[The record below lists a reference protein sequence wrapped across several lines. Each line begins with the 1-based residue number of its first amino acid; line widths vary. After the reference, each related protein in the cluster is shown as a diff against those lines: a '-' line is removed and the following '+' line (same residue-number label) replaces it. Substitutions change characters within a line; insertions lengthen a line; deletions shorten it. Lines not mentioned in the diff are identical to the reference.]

1 MADVLSQQEL
11 LRRDHAETE
20 AARRRVETPKPL
32 ACDIEAIER
41 QYAAGGDWSFIASR
55 MEQARPYALPRA
67 RYDMVIDTGRTF
79 AKTPLQK
86 IMASLSG
93 KSHGSDVLERLYQTY
108 EIGQVSKLPGGNLRV
123 KVKSK
128 EACILLERTQVN
140 ILGGVFRFKEFDVL
154 SAKYFIDISNVDS
167 DTNTDL
173 ILERLFLLGC
183 KPVYDTFREVN
194 LATGLT
200 SATWRVY
207 FLSNSCPGALMIN
220 GSVCDQVLFDNK
232 LHPAHDKNAPYQ
244 SERLPFGY
252 RSHHGLDLST
262 SE

>member
-93 KSHGSDVLERLYQTY
+93 KSHGSDVLERLY
-108 EIGQVSKLPGGNLRV
+108 
-123 KVKSK
+123 
-128 EACILLERTQVN
+128 
-140 ILGGVFRFKEFDVL
+140 
-154 SAKYFIDISNVDS
+154 
-167 DTNTDL
+167 
-173 ILERLFLLGC
+173 
-183 KPVYDTFREVN
+183 
-194 LATGLT
+194 
-200 SATWRVY
+200 
-207 FLSNSCPGALMIN
+207 
-220 GSVCDQVLFDNK
+220 
-232 LHPAHDKNAPYQ
+232 
-244 SERLPFGY
+244 
-252 RSHHGLDLST
+252 
-262 SE
+262 